1 MIKKAN
7 TFFSDQERKLIE
19 SAISKAE
26 SKTSGE
32 IVPVVAT
39 QSGRYDRAEDLFGFF
54 FALVITSLAWYFYQ
68 DVVPVEGDWAL
79 GSVLKIN
86 LPILLGTLLAGFL
99 LGIIGAT
106 WLPFLRLPFI
116 AKQEMKEEVEKAA
129 AEAFQKFRLRRTRN
143 ATGVLIY
150 ISLYERMV
158 RILGDDAINEKLE
171 DKDWDDICQTV
182 IQGIRDGRA
191 ADGLREAIQKCG
203 ILLSEHFP
211 IQPGDQN
218 ELSNELKIID

>member
-7 TFFSDQERKLIE
+7 TFFSDEERKLIE
-19 SAISKAE
+19 SAISEAE

-32 IVPVVAT
+32 IVPVLAT
-39 QSGRYDRAEDLFGFF
+39 RSGRYDRAEDLFGFF
-54 FALVITSLAWYFYQ
+54 FALTITSLVWYFYQ
-68 DVVPVEGDWAL
+68 GVVPVEGDWAQ
-79 GSVLKIN
+79 GSALKIN

-99 LGIIGAT
+99 LGVIGAT

-203 ILLSEHFP
+203 NLLSEHFP